1 MHALAFALVF
11 AVPPALKPWIL
22 RALVGAKVGRRVS
35 IGWFSSV
42 SGRQVELGDGCV
54 IRALSLIRC
63 DGDVRI
69 GRYAEV
75 SSFCLVYGCAGFTLG
90 DKSYVGPQSLIN
102 ASEDVR
108 IGNVSAIGPRAQVFT
123 HGSFLPYTE
132 GYWVKFAPVVVGDR
146 VWTGA
151 GCFLHPGTEIGD
163 DVFVNAA
170 SVLTGRVPSGAV
182 MEGNPA
188 RQVSRIEKLRR
199 TVTPQRRDGL
209 IATMLAH
216 LGRFLT
222 MTRADVAIVDHG
234 PGHLTVRIGRR
245 SVRLLVVAS
254 DAAAPPAGGDSGTL
268 IALVN
273 ATGVGAGLAARGATV
288 FDFTTMRAH
297 HAGRGLADEVYLF
310 FKRYYGVVFER
321 E

>member
-11 AVPPALKPWIL
+11 AAPPALKPWIL
-22 RALVGAKVGRRVS
+22 RTLIGAVVGRRVS

-42 SGRQVELGDGCV
+42 SGRRVELGEGCV
-54 IRALSLIRC
+54 IRALTLIRC

-75 SSFCLVYGCAGFTLG
+75 SSFCLVYGCAGFFLG

-108 IGNVSAIGPRAQVFT
+108 VGNVSAIGPRAQVFT

-170 SVLTGRVPSGAV
+170 SVLSGRVPSGAV

-188 RQVSRIEKLRR
+188 RQVSKVEKLRR
-199 TVTPQRRDGL
+199 TVTPQRRDSL
-209 IATMLAH
+209 IATMLDH
-216 LGRFLT
+216 LARFLA
-222 MTRADVAIVDHG
+222 MTRTDLAIVDHG
-234 PGHLTVRIGRR
+234 PGRLTVRVGRR
-245 SVRLLVVAS
+245 VVRLLVIAS
-254 DAAAPPAGGDSGTL
+254 DAGETPIAGDVTDL

-273 ATGVGAGLAARGATV
+273 APATGAGLASRGATV
-288 FDFTTMRAH
+288 FDFTTMRAQR
-297 HAGRGLADEVYLF
+297 AARGLADEVYLF

-321 E
+321 D